1 MAVTSLPPTV
11 ALVDDLLAGI
21 REAAS
26 APLGRAVT
34 LPPQVYGSE
43 EIYRLEVER
52 VFRPGWFA
60 LARAD
65 QVSTPGDYMSVD
77 LVGEPLVVTRDR
89 DGDIHV
95 LSRLCAHRLMEVTTG
110 AGNAPA
116 LQCPYH
122 LWTYSLSGQLVGA
135 PHMTESADFDKTT
148 CPLTT
153 IRHEEWGGF
162 VFVNLSGDAPALAP
176 QLAAL
181 EERLAPY
188 DLSDQTTYETID
200 WGECEWDWKIM
211 VENYM
216 ECYHHIGSHRKTL
229 QDKWPGELSWTEASP
244 DSYALM
250 HVPPRPGVEFKRLDG
265 TAYQPDDGLLVNIF
279 PATIFGVGRFGLTVL
294 RVFPLGPG
302 RIRLITDTCLPS
314 ELAHSE
320 AWAEERAASMAQF
333 RAIHLEDIGIC
344 SGVQRAAGSAMAR
357 PGRLAQLEEP
367 LWRLYRYLGD
377 RLGVTVTSA

>member
-1 MAVTSLPPTV
+1 MAVTALPPTV
-11 ALVDDLLAGI
+11 GLVDELLTGI
-21 REAAS
+21 RQAAS

-60 LARAD
+60 VARAD
-65 QVSTPGDYMSVD
+65 QVSKPGDYLSVD

-89 DGDIHV
+89 EGSIHV
-95 LSRLCAHRLMEVTTG
+95 LSRLCAHRWMEVASG
-110 AGNAPA
+110 AGNAAA

-135 PHMTESADFDKTT
+135 PHMVDSADFDKST
-148 CPLTT
+148 CRLPTL
-153 IRHEEWGGF
+153 RHEEWGGF
-162 VFVNLSGDAPALAP
+162 VFVNLSGDSPALAP
-176 QLAAL
+176 QLATL
-181 EERLAPY
+181 EERLAPF
-188 DLSDQTTYETID
+188 DLDDQTAFETID
-200 WGECEWDWKIM
+200 WGECDWDWKIM

-229 QDKWPGELSWTEASP
+229 QDKWPGEMSWTEASP
-244 DSYALM
+244 ESYALM
-250 HVPPRPGVEFKRLDG
+250 HVPPASGATFTRLDG
-265 TAYQPDDGLLVNIF
+265 TAYEPGDGLLVNIF
-279 PATIFGVGRFGLTVL
+279 PATIFGVGRYGLTVL

-302 RIRLITDTCLPS
+302 RIRLITDHCLPS
-314 ELAHSE
+314 GLATSE
-320 AWAEERAASMAQF
+320 EWADERAASMAQF

-344 SGVQRAAGSAMAR
+344 QGVQRAAGSAMAR

-367 LWRLYRYLGD
+367 LWRLYRHLGD
-377 RLGVTVTSA
+377 RLGVAVTGA